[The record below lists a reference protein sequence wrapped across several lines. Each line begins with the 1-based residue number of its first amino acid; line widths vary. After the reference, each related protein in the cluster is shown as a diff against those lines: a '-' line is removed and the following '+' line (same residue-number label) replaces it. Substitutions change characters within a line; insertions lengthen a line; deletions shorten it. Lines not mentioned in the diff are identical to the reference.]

1 MQEIKDKVFSIRLSK
16 SEYEAL
22 KETAKCNGQT
32 VGGYIRWILFG
43 NREVSNN
50 G

>member
-16 SEYEAL
+16 NEYEVL
-22 KETAKCNGQT
+22 KELAKRNGQT
-32 VGGYIRWILFG
+32 VGGYIRWIIFSKK
-43 NREVSNN
+43 EDYKN

>member
-32 VGGYIRWILFG
+32 VGGYIRWILFSNG
-43 NREVSNN
+43 EVSNN

>member
-22 KETAKCNGQT
+22 KESAKCNGQA
-32 VGGYIRWILFG
+32 VGGYIRWIIF
-43 NREVSNN
+43 NNKEDNNN

>member
-32 VGGYIRWILFG
+32 VGGYIRWILFS
-43 NREVSNN
+43 NMEVSNN

>member
-32 VGGYIRWILFG
+32 VGGYIRWILFS
-43 NREVSNN
+43 NWEESNN

>member
-22 KETAKCNGQT
+22 KESAKCNGQT
-32 VGGYIRWILFG
+32 VGGYIRWILFSKKEARQDG
-43 NREVSNN
+43 
-50 G
+50 